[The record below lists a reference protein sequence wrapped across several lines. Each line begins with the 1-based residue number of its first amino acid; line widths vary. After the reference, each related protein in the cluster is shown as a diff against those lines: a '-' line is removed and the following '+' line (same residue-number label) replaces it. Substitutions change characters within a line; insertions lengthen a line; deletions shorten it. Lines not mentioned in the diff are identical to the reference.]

1 MDTVV
6 TGLIGGVASS
16 LLIVIGGVVVYF
28 SPSLQEKFSS
38 HTTMVTWLFLLSAIT
53 VGQLVLTSILVS
65 AFSEAPSQTEQ
76 GVAQ

>member
-6 TGLIGGVASS
+6 TGLIGGVTSS
-16 LLIVIGGVVVYF
+16 ILIVVGGIVVYF

-38 HTTMVTWLFLLSAIT
+38 HTTIVTWLFLLSALT

-65 AFSEAPSQTEQ
+65 AFSEAPSQTDQ
-76 GVAQ
+76 ATVK

>member
-6 TGLIGGVASS
+6 TGLIGGVTSS

-28 SPSLQEKFSS
+28 SPSLQERIGS
-38 HTTMVTWLFLLSAIT
+38 HSTMITWLFLLSAIT

-65 AFSEAPSQTEQ
+65 AFSEAPSQTDQ
-76 GVAQ
+76 ATVK